1 MLDIMLV
8 IKDAYIKEESI
19 PVYLHQEKTSANIFK
34 NKVKKPMIM
43 VHVRNINKSTALCL
57 PTEEEWGQATEE
69 YHNLNYINNTLFGP
83 E

>member
-1 MLDIMLV
+1 
-8 IKDAYIKEESI
+8 
-19 PVYLHQEKTSANIFK
+19 
-34 NKVKKPMIM
+34 MIM